1 MFFRKKDAIFVTDS
15 ENQFIK
21 CMNKR
26 FIFHHWIWICSI
38 AVFLILFCC
47 GLWIYRI
54 VWAPNFFSEKPV
66 YVYIDEHK
74 DWDQLCRELE
84 DSAACLHIASFRQLA
99 SWMNYAGHLKT
110 GRYRVDPKMS
120 NLDLVRRLR
129 SGHQEAVRLTFIG
142 VRSREELARRMDEE
156 LMLSGDELLRMMNDS
171 AWCDSMGFNKQ
182 TIVAMFIPNTY
193 EVYWNVSPERFMARM
208 KREYKAFWNDARR
221 QKAQAAG
228 LTPIEVSVLAS
239 IIEEESAAVDEYPV
253 IAGLYLNRLKA
264 GIPLQADPTV
274 KFAVGDFSLR
284 RVLDKHLEVDS
295 PYNTYKYAGLPPGP
309 IRIPSIQALD
319 AVLNYTKHR
328 YLYMC
333 AKEDFSGRHNFAVTL
348 AEHNRNAAR
357 YRSEL
362 NRRKIF

>member
-1 MFFRKKDAIFVTDS
+1 
-15 ENQFIK
+15 
-21 CMNKR
+21 
-26 FIFHHWIWICSI
+26 
-38 AVFLILFCC
+38 
-47 GLWIYRI
+47 
-54 VWAPNFFSEKPV
+54 
-66 YVYIDEHK
+66 
-74 DWDQLCRELE
+74 
-84 DSAACLHIASFRQLA
+84 
-99 SWMNYAGHLKT
+99 
-110 GRYRVDPKMS
+110 MS

-129 SGHQEAVRLTFIG
+129 SGHQEAIRLTFIG
-142 VRSREELARRMDEE
+142 VRSREELAKRMDEE
-156 LMLSGDELLRMMNDS
+156 LMLNGDTLLRLMNDS
-171 AWCDSMGFNKQ
+171 VWCASMGFNRQ

-208 KREYKAFWNDARR
+208 KREYKAFWNASR
-221 QKAQAAG
+221 QEKAQAAG
-228 LTPIEVSVLAS
+228 LSPVEVSVLAS
-239 IIEEESAAVDEYPV
+239 IVEEESAAVDEYPV

-284 RVLDKHLEVDS
+284 RILDKHLEVDS
-295 PYNTYKYAGLPPGP
+295 PYNTYKYASLPPGP
-309 IRIPSIQALD
+309 IRIPSIQALE